1 MRMRGLGLALLV
13 GAMLPGASRAQSTPV
28 PGALKPYVK
37 DGTFDSGDFGWMA
50 GRFAT
55 EGTAAR
61 AAWESVEAYKDAC
74 IAAATGQAKAELAAM
89 GAESANLPPRSYGD
103 EMCRAITAAMVI
115 DAASEAERAA
125 LPARLAE
132 ARGSDERCVG
142 KEVVSKCSSRWVP

>member
-89 GAESANLPPRSYGD
+89 GAESANRS
-103 EMCRAITAAMVI
+103 EEHT
-115 DAASEAERAA
+115 SELQSLMR
-125 LPARLAE
+125 
-132 ARGSDERCVG
+132 
-142 KEVVSKCSSRWVP
+142 SSYDVFCLRK

>member
-61 AAWESVEAYKDAC
+61 AAWESVDAYKDAC
-74 IAAATGQAKAELAAM
+74 IAAATGQAKPEPAAR
-89 GAESANLPPRSYGD
+89 GAAHADLPPRTSGD
-103 EMCRAITAAMVI
+103 Q
-115 DAASEAERAA
+115 
-125 LPARLAE
+125 
-132 ARGSDERCVG
+132 
-142 KEVVSKCSSRWVP
+142 VVT